1 LVKNSI
7 ISPKIIIYIEFNFNL
22 SLNGDYMV
30 FVGMDH
36 GTTGVS
42 FTILSDK
49 PEHFKIGRDEL
60 SKGDVSA
67 LEQLNKRVDLKSIDL
82 MAMTYAMGDGI
93 NAITPIEMV
102 EDRGIL
108 SIEGAGKVTGGG
120 TAVYDE
126 IDNSGI
132 PTVLVP
138 GIHKNTGC
146 LDPRFK
152 AAYSHHAS
160 SEKISICYN
169 AFLETGFENMIVS
182 DISSNTVSILIED
195 GKIRGAMDACIGAMG
210 VVHGPLDLEM
220 IRDIDDGLKT
230 ANECFSRAGAVKIAD
245 VDTKVSMAKGELLK
259 RYLNGD
265 KKAEL
270 AFKTM
275 VMTIL
280 MEIYGLIGISDF
292 KLDGVVLT
300 GSIGS
305 MRKPYDF
312 FQEIKVGLKELIPVL
327 KLPATSGSVG
337 SAQIAKAVFEGKKD
351 ILGIKVVEF

>member
-1 LVKNSI
+1 
-7 ISPKIIIYIEFNFNL
+7 
-22 SLNGDYMV
+22 MV

-42 FTILSDK
+42 FTILSDR
-49 PEHFKIGRDEL
+49 PEHFKIGREEL
-60 SKGDVSA
+60 SKGTISA
-67 LEQLNKRVDLKSIDL
+67 IDQLNKRLDFKSIDL
-82 MAMTYAMGDGI
+82 MAITYAMGDGI

-102 EDRGIL
+102 KDRGIL

-126 IDNSGI
+126 IENSGI

-138 GIHKNTGC
+138 GIHKNTEC

-169 AFLETGFENMIVS
+169 ALLETDFQNMIVS
-182 DISSNTVSILIED
+182 DISSNTVSILIEE

-220 IRDIDDGLKT
+220 IREIDEGFKT
-230 ANECFSRAGAVKIAD
+230 ANECFSKAGAVKIAD
-245 VDTKVSMAKGELLK
+245 LNTKVSNAKDELLK
-259 RYLNGD
+259 RYLKGD
-265 KKAEL
+265 KNVKL

-275 VMTIL
+275 IMTIL
-280 MEIYGLIGISDF
+280 MEIHGLIGISDS
-292 KLDGVVLT
+292 KLDGIVLT

-305 MRKPYDF
+305 MEKPYNF
-312 FQEIKVGLKELIPVL
+312 FNEIKVGLKESIPII
-327 KLPATSGSVG
+327 KLPATSGSIG